1 MTGGSQD
8 WREPGLEGARTG
20 GRQDWKDAGKEG
32 FMKGAMQKGV
42 VQER

>member
-1 MTGGSQD
+1 MQD
-8 WREPGLEGARTG
+8 LREPGLEGARTG

-32 FMKGAMQKGV
+32 FMKGAMQKGG